1 MNSDRCARFVLL
13 LMIAAFWFGCGSKS
27 TDTDPGSEA
36 DKKEGTVPEIVESPA
51 VCIQDGM
58 AMRVKPDQ
66 QSKWMSSISLGEKVT
81 WLGLTRTDS
90 VKNWDYYKVRLVDNK
105 EGWAL
110 ASAIV
115 TGAKPAA
122 VVEKMY
128 IYKRPDLS
136 TITTNT
142 LEPLDLIAVL
152 EETEQAGW
160 IEVIRSG
167 DWSRRTVWVKNEGF
181 SENDKDIAVASL
193 TTKALAEKDFKK
205 KKEKIQEI
213 LSNPALAG
221 SVLLSDLEYKF
232 FDLEEAE
239 KKQN

>member
-1 MNSDRCARFVLL
+1 MNFDRCARYALF
-13 LMIAAFWFGCGSKS
+13 FWFALLWLGCGNKS
-27 TDTDPGSEA
+27 TDTPP
-36 DKKEGTVPEIVESPA
+36 DKDGAEKEDAVPEIVESPA

-58 AMRVKPDQ
+58 ALRAQADHK
-66 QSKWMSSISLGEKVT
+66 SKWLSSISLGEKVT
-81 WLGLTRTDS
+81 WLGLAKTDS
-90 VKNWDYYKVRLVDNK
+90 VKKWDYHKVRLVDNK
-105 EGWAL
+105 EGWTL

-115 TGAKPAA
+115 TKARPAA
-122 VVEKMY
+122 VTDKMY

-152 EETEQAGW
+152 FETEQAGW

-167 DWSRRTVWVKNEGF
+167 DWGKRTVWVKNEGY

-193 TTKALAEKDFKK
+193 TTKALGEKDLQK

-232 FDLEEAE
+232 FDLETMEE
-239 KKQN
+239 EPK